1 MPKSPGT
8 SRRPSLEGRLRSSP
22 GSARRLAN
30 PSAEQLLEKVCSLE
44 ASKRSAER
52 EKRQEKIQRQR
63 ALSEVK
69 KRINQEI
76 ATASKDMRKSESV
89 VIKMESQ
96 ISQLEKQE
104 QQFGTWK
111 ARQIEYLDS
120 RISKLRSS
128 QSALEDALQEEALTM
143 GEARGRLE
151 HARMAAQMLRKGVDV
166 AAVAKPVGGLE
177 VLAAKL
183 VERAAAEDVQEDA
196 SNMLEGDR
204 MSKLVEKLLVENIL
218 VHEENKGL
226 QERLE
231 REAPRPKHWSLEVEV
246 EDLAESTDAG
256 PDSSVS
262 PSSPSDLSSEPCSAR
277 PLPTSSQSS
286 QVQQQ
291 RRKSSDKQDSS
302 VSPSS
307 PSDLSSEPRSARPL
321 PTSSQSSQV
330 DYVQAWS
337 SARVNPPKDWSTGSV
352 PDCTADGGVDAGG
365 DSVKVGA
372 KREDLASVSAAP
384 EPSPT
389 ALSSITASADAAVAV
404 VTAVA
409 ELAANDPLMRSQRS
423 LRRSPTPSVSK
434 RGSAS
439 SEATF
444 PAGTVIYPGKASPR
458 HQGLTR
464 VASQTPANG
473 IRDTAALAAEEC
485 CRYASPKPV
494 VRAGEAKPLAKPF
507 TARSSP
513 VAWRAPSVVRGR
525 VPATGSLPQAVPV
538 QFQSEA
544 ACCQSLTP
552 TASQRVALQPSVVL
566 SQASVINVRMLPA
579 AGAASHTS
587 AANALPGDRHQVTAQ
602 RAAMQV
608 KPIATPQAVLQAEAI
623 SPVRFSAK
631 GSRGCHGLPSA
642 RVVRGSEPSTSVLT
656 TAERRCAGDEVL
668 SPASASILKVKEAEQ
683 SSLWS
688 QLLEDDA
695 QTATPGSQKTL
706 PPAQA
711 VHLAAASSSLEIS
724 SLSAAEVDAAS
735 DALSSTARGID
746 IGEVK
751 GDVESSKPTPTPQK
765 RCSSLS
771 SVVHKLTAR
780 ALQEYREA
788 HSNDS

>member
-579 AGAASHTS
+579 A
-587 AANALPGDRHQVTAQ
+587 
-602 RAAMQV
+602 
-608 KPIATPQAVLQAEAI
+608 I